1 MIYWIKIAV
10 CAVVILAFGAI
21 EIIGPDQSSGWPLIF
36 KGILMTLAPIAF
48 VYLLVL
54 AYKGEEKSSTHN

>member
-1 MIYWIKIAV
+1 V